1 MILNDQIKERGVL
14 MPHSKEIVDEMMKK
28 VKINECIYS

>member
-1 MILNDQIKERGVL
+1 MILNDQVKERGVL

-28 VKINECIYS
+28 VNK